1 VYVIDG
7 RSTDNTREIAVE
19 KGAQLIPEERQ
30 GKGSAIQTAFKSIT
44 ADHTIMI
51 DGDDTYPVEMVTE
64 MARLLK
70 KYDVVIGSRLKRFID
85 PGALSRLNVLGNTLL
100 TLFARALFSITVTD
114 VCTGL
119 WRYRGNAIRR
129 LELEAHGFEI
139 EADMFSE
146 CARKGLSIAE
156 IPIRYRARADHA
168 KLSSLRDGLRIG
180 AFLCRKRLMARMR
193 TPAANAQPERVRT
206 ADGRHVALV
215 QRWDVRNRQQKWTH
229 RPEQTNVRPIRNH
242 WTEGALSDPDTID
255 EQVNV
260 ETQEMVLSCR

>member
-1 VYVIDG
+1 
-7 RSTDNTREIAVE
+7 
-19 KGAQLIPEERQ
+19 
-30 GKGSAIQTAFKSIT
+30 
-44 ADHTIMI
+44 MI

-139 EADMFSE
+139 GADMFSE
-146 CARKGLSIAE
+146 CAHKGPSIAE

-180 AFLCRKRLMARMR
+180 AFLCRKRLMARIR
-193 TPAANAQPERVRT
+193 TPAANSQPERAGT
-206 ADGRHVALV
+206 QGGRHVALV